1 MHEEDGIY
9 LWTGSDS
16 RYSDGCFS
24 MLLTKILD
32 SILNNGKLFE
42 IEKQLNI
49 YFKLF
54 AIIVP
59 FLMIKTYKSNIDFSC
74 MLYVSLRSY

>member
-1 MHEEDGIY
+1 MNY
-9 LWTGSDS
+9 
-16 RYSDGCFS
+16 
-24 MLLTKILD
+24 
-32 SILNNGKLFE
+32 GKLFE

-54 AIIVP
+54 ANIVP